1 MADEFYNFD
10 EALDQLNLKEE
21 ELKRLVSEG
30 EIRAFREG
38 DTMKLRRNDV
48 EALRNELMGGDVV
61 DLGSSGEEL
70 VFEDDLDLE
79 EAGMATEEIAM
90 GTEEL
95 ADMDTLVEASGFDEV
110 EDVGLPE
117 GDDEEELHAGS
128 GPVVRRGG
136 PQEEEVSEGVGV
148 RILTI
153 ANTALLLLAIPLL
166 VSLSSGSVT
175 EIARSIMG
183 MFTGAE

>member
-30 EIRAFREG
+30 EIRAFRDG
-38 DTMKLRRNDV
+38 DTMKLRRMDV
-48 EALRNELMGGDVV
+48 ESLRNELTGGDVV

-70 VFEDDLDLE
+70 IFEDDLDLD

-90 GTEEL
+90 GTEEISDL
-95 ADMDTLVEASGFDEV
+95 GSMGMDSGFDVEI

-117 GDDEEELHAGS
+117 EDEEEPAAAQ
-128 GPVVRRGG
+128 PVVRRSG
-136 PQEEEVSEGVGV
+136 PQEEEVQEGMGV
-148 RILTI
+148 RV
-153 ANTALLLLAIPLL
+153 LAIAGTL
-166 VSLSSGSVT
+166 VLMASIPVLVALTTGNVGP
-175 EIARSIMG
+175 IAESIMG
-183 MFTGAE
+183 IFIGAE